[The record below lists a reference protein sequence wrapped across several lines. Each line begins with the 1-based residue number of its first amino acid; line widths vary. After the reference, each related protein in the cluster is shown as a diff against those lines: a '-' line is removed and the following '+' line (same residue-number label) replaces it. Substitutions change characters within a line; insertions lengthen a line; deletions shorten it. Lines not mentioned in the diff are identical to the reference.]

1 MGWATTTATRNLTS
15 FDTDD
20 LSEGSSNLYFTN
32 ARADA
37 RIAAATTDDLS
48 EGSSN
53 LYHTT
58 ARVQAVSINNV
69 VEDTSPQLGGNLDV
83 NGKAIYSA

>member
-1 MGWATTTATRNLTS
+1 MLAKSTAYTTGVTTNGTPGSSGAYTQIIVSDSTPSVLHYQCSAHGYMGWGATTSTRNLTG

-37 RIAAATTDDLS
+37 RID
-48 EGSSN
+48 
-53 LYHTT
+53 
-58 ARVQAVSINNV
+58 
-69 VEDTSPQLGGNLDV
+69 
-83 NGKAIYSA
+83 SACYR

>member
-1 MGWATTTATRNLTS
+1 MGWGATTSTRNLTG

-37 RIAAATTDDLS
+37 RIAMQPQMIYLKVLVIFITQLQEFKQYLLIMLLRILRPNLEATLT
-48 EGSSN
+48 
-53 LYHTT
+53 
-58 ARVQAVSINNV
+58 
-69 VEDTSPQLGGNLDV
+69 
-83 NGKAIYSA
+83 

>member
-1 MGWATTTATRNLTS
+1 MFCTWKHGLIAFTNTRNLTN

-37 RIAAATTDDLS
+37 RILAATTDDLS

-53 LYHTT
+53 LYYTD
-58 ARVQAVSINNV
+58 ARSQTVSINNV
-69 VEDTSPQLGGNLDV
+69 VEDTSPQLN
-83 NGKAIYSA
+83 NSI

>member
-1 MGWATTTATRNLTS
+1 MGWAATTSTRNLTG

-37 RIAAATTDDLS
+37 RIAAAITDDLS

-53 LYHTT
+53 LYYTDAST
-58 ARVQAVSINNV
+58 
-69 VEDTSPQLGGNLDV
+69 DTFIASASPADADYLGQ
-83 NGKAIYSA
+83 